1 MRARFFLTAGSMY
14 LAIAGPVLGASFDC
28 AKASIQVEKAICSS
42 ASLSALDVA
51 LNEQYRALKSKVDA
65 DALQTDQ
72 RAWIQRRN
80 RCAGEDCLTDEYRR
94 RAAELSSWLTPDN
107 QMPGAA
113 VHETGRA
120 NFILNPTTQENDP
133 MRSSDCIALTPIG
146 DDVLRFDLELVGGN
160 GHMCEMHG
168 KAEASDEDGV
178 YVHHQV
184 LEPHDN
190 GALVQCELKL
200 RLYRGYLVLQDVAHQ
215 CRQYYCGARAGL
227 DGVGFPRGSAARN
240 CDRKRLT
247 TRDDG

>member
-1 MRARFFLTAGSMY
+1 MY

-107 QMPGAA
+107 QMPRAA

-178 YVHHQV
+178 YVHTRYWS
-184 LEPHDN
+184 PTTT
-190 GALVQCELKL
+190 ALSC
-200 RLYRGYLVLQDVAHQ
+200 
-215 CRQYYCGARAGL
+215 
-227 DGVGFPRGSAARN
+227 SAS
-240 CDRKRLT
+240 
-247 TRDDG
+247 